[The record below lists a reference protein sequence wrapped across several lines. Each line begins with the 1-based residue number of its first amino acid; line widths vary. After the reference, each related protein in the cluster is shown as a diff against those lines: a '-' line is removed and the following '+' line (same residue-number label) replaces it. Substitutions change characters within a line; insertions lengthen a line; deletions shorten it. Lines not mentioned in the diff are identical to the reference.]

1 MVTSNLIKAGQL
13 YEILPD
19 GSWNF
24 FLDSSMLRQFLE
36 CEQSFKY
43 KYVDHIRLKGGP
55 NFKMAVGSWWSSF
68 MELYYNAH
76 RAGTN
81 LKLVDVIEYAAHAW
95 DELNMDALGAEYPA
109 SLQEFGGKNGAV
121 VMATE
126 YFQWARPLD
135 LARWTVVS
143 VEEGSGRLRE
153 LLITDGRGDVRVYYI
168 VKPDL
173 FVIEDGVLTPVDH
186 KTKDFINPKMIH
198 SYKPHHQM
206 LSYINAAQELA
217 SQLGLKTTV
226 DRCTINVAAR
236 KVKKNGDS
244 ARFQRIPV
252 QYSQSQIEEWRHR
265 VLEAARRLRY
275 CIYNNVWGWN
285 DNACHVYAGC
295 MYRPID
301 SQPPASRQV
310 IINSSFVKGSPW
322 TPYKTEEEEDN

>member
-1 MVTSNLIKAGQL
+1 MSVQNMNELIKPGQL
-13 YEILPD
+13 YEVLPD

-24 FLDSSMLRQFLE
+24 FFDSSMIRTFLE
-36 CEQSFKY
+36 CEQMFKY
-43 KYVDHIRLKGGP
+43 RYIDRIGLKGR
-55 NFKMAVGSWWSSF
+55 NFKMTIGSWWSST

-76 RAGTN
+76 RAGNVT
-81 LKLVDVIEYAAHAW
+81 LVDVVEFAAHTW
-95 DELNMDALGAEYPA
+95 DELQMDELGKDQPA

-135 LARWTVVS
+135 LARWEIIS
-143 VEEGSGRLRE
+143 VEEGTGRKRE

-186 KTKDFINPKMIH
+186 KTKDYINPKMIH

-217 SQLGLKTTV
+217 NQLGLKTTV

-236 KVKKNGDS
+236 KTKKNDS
-244 ARFQRIPV
+244 AARFQRIPV
-252 QYSQSQIEEWRHR
+252 QYSQAQIEEWRHR
-265 VLEAARRLRY
+265 VIEAARRLRY
-275 CIYNNVWGWN
+275 CIEHNVWAWN
-285 DNACHVYAGC
+285 DNACHVYSGC
-295 MYRPID
+295 TYRPID
-301 SQPPASRQV
+301 SQPPGARAAIV
-310 IINSSFVKGSPW
+310 KSSFVEVPIW
-322 TPYKTEEEEDN
+322 TPYLTEEEQ